1 MDTRATIKKYFKPQ
15 TNENPYKLHL
25 YYNSP
30 SSLEVKLTDLVQKSA
45 LKNGFLV
52 LKSLRMKVLTVKP
65 IFKYNQALV

>member
-1 MDTRATIKKYFKPQ
+1 MDTHATIKNTSNPQ

-30 SSLEVKLTDLVQKSA
+30 SSLEVKLTNLVQESA

-65 IFKYNQALV
+65 IFKYNQALA